1 MTLKSWFFKLQ
12 QEDLKRRL
20 WAIALLFLVCFFA
33 LPVGLAI
40 TMENA
45 AATDYYRYNDWRPL
59 VNDGTLLK
67 EQFEIMLSHAK
78 LEAAME
84 HIRFGNGMLVFLL
97 IIAAVVMGISS
108 FSYLHNKK
116 KVDFYHSIPVRREK
130 LFLVQFIDGILLTAG
145 AFGVNLIL
153 AVMVASFYGVHGSR
167 VISAALS
174 SFCLNMLYYC
184 LNYSVVV
191 IAVLLTGNTI
201 ISLMGTAVF
210 FFFMPAMSLILTHY
224 FSVFFMTAPSS
235 SWISQSPL
243 IWIMERMSPLYAN
256 MASLGI
262 DLEKAGFPWM
272 QSLVDGAAFLL
283 LNLAALFLYRF
294 RPSEAAGKAMA
305 FKVSMAPIRI
315 LLVLGAGMG
324 GGMFFWSLQSQ
335 VKWGIFGVICATL
348 ICHCIIEIIYQS
360 DFKKLFSHKIQLV
373 ICLTA
378 GCLLFLGFRYDWCGY
393 DSYIPSEDKIASM
406 TVDMALDSGYQED
419 WSYYVEEEEN
429 EYGKRELVLRH
440 RERQEYLEEKGRLTE
455 IKNVLLLVEEGR
467 SKALADREQRLGET
481 LRIKVAMDSAASSI
495 GIIGGADGPTSV
507 FVAGK
512 IGEEEEKREEYYTN
526 MEVCYT
532 LKSGRKVRRRYNLYL
547 SNVLEA
553 YDKLYSQE
561 EYKNGIYAWMQE
573 QKPEDLS
580 MVYYQEGGEK
590 IRYTAGESDEI
601 EALLLA
607 YQADIMELTPEVR
620 RREDPI
626 AALRFVRNDVE
637 ALIKQRQ
644 NRRESMIARMA
655 QGKDTEA
662 YHVNEDEFRME
673 LLNLTG
679 QWPVYPSFK
688 RTIEVLK
695 QQGVDPG
702 TFFSWENIKKIEM
715 RAENFL
721 EETEEYRISYPE
733 GRELE
738 AIQKENPY
746 YQKDGSL
753 IFEGDEALKIAME
766 AMADSNLSSLNGFN
780 NATRLPGT
788 QIYWKD
794 GSISDGLFP
803 DVYLTSQLKELF
815 RGLPRTEE
823 IFAGNP

>member
-20 WAIALLFLVCFFA
+20 WAIALLFLACFFV

-45 AATDYYRYNDWRPL
+45 AATNYYRYNDWEPL
-59 VNDGTLLK
+59 VNDGTFLT
-67 EQFEIMLSHAK
+67 EQFEAILVRAK
-78 LEAAME
+78 AEAAME

-97 IIAAVVMGISS
+97 VTASIVMGISS

-145 AFGVNLIL
+145 AFGINLIL
-153 AVMVASFYGVHGSR
+153 AVMVAAFYGVHGNR
-167 VISAALS
+167 VVSAALA
-174 SFCLNMLYYC
+174 SFGLNMLYYC

-224 FSVFFMTAPSS
+224 VSVFFVTAPSS
-235 SWISQSPL
+235 NWIAQSPL
-243 IWIMERMSPLYAN
+243 IWMMERMSPLYVN
-256 MASLGI
+256 LASLGI
-262 DLEKAGFPWM
+262 DLEKMGFPWM
-272 QSLVDGAAFLL
+272 QSVVDGAAFLL
-283 LNLAALFLYRF
+283 LSLAAFFLYRI

-335 VKWGIFGVICATL
+335 VKWGIFGVVCATF
-348 ICHCIIEIIYQS
+348 ICHCTIEIIYQS
-360 DFKKLFSHKIQLV
+360 DFKKLFSHKIQLAG
-373 ICLTA
+373 CLAA
-378 GCLLFLGFRYDWCGY
+378 GCLLFLGFRYDWYGY

-406 TVDMALDSGYQED
+406 TVDLALDSGYQDD

-429 EYGKRELVLRH
+429 EYGERSLVLR
-440 RERQEYLEEKGRLTE
+440 RRGRQEYLEEKGSLTE
-455 IKNVLLLVEEGR
+455 VKNALLLVEEGR
-467 SKALADREQRLGET
+467 SKALAERELQLGET
-481 LRIKVAMDSAASSI
+481 ARVKVAMDSAASSI
-495 GIIGGADGPTSV
+495 SVIGGADGPTSV

-512 IGEEEEKREEYYTN
+512 IGQEEKQKEEYYTN

-547 SNVLEA
+547 SNALEA

-561 EYKNGIYAWMQE
+561 EYKKGIYAWIQE
-573 QKPEDLS
+573 QTPEDLS

-590 IRYTAGESDEI
+590 IRYTTREASEI

-626 AALRFVRNDVE
+626 ASLRFIRQDIE

-644 NRRESMIARMA
+644 NRREIMIARTV
-655 QGKDTEA
+655 QGKDPKA
-662 YHVNEDEFRME
+662 YHMDEDEFRME

-702 TFFSWENIKKIEM
+702 TFFSWENIEKIEM

-721 EETEEYRISYPE
+721 GETEKHQVIYPE
-733 GRELE
+733 GQELE
-738 AIQKENPY
+738 AIQKENTY

-753 IFEGDEALKIAME
+753 IFQGEEALKTAME
-766 AMADSNLSSLNGFN
+766 AMADSNLSYLNGFN
-780 NATRLPGT
+780 GAARLPGAE
-788 QIYWKD
+788 IYWKD
-794 GSISDGLFP
+794 GSVSDGLFP
-803 DVYLTSQLKELF
+803 DDYLTPQLKELF